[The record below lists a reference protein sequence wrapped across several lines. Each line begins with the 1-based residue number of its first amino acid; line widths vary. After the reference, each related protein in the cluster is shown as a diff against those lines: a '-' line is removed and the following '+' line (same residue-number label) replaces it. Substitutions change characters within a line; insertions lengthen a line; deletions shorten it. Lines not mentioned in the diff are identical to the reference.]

1 VRLFVRAAV
10 PFVLAIG
17 LAATL
22 AACTPAAEN
31 SDSKGATASQ
41 ECAPSG
47 SASESIKVS
56 GEFGAKPEVTFDAPL
71 SVKETERT
79 VVSKGDGEKV
89 EAGSVVNID
98 FTMIN
103 AETGEEVSTTGHT
116 TGTATPI
123 TVDEDQFLTGLVKTI
138 ECSTVG
144 SRVVG
149 VIPPADLWGDA
160 GAQALGVTGEQS
172 LVFVADIVEMAEK
185 PLERAEGT
193 PQEAPAGLPTVELA
207 KDGTPTVTI
216 PDAAPP
222 ADLQIA
228 VLQKAEGTVVED
240 GDTVTVHYVGVNWR
254 TGEVFDGSWE
264 RGQPAQF
271 PTTGVIEGFQ
281 KALVGQNVGSQVM
294 AVIPPAQGYGPQGG
308 NAQAGIEADDT
319 LVFVVDILATS

>member
-1 VRLFVRAAV
+1 MRAAV
-10 PFVLAIG
+10 PFLLVIG

-22 AACTPAAEN
+22 TACTPAAEN
-31 SDSKGATASQ
+31 ADSRGAASS

-47 SASESIKVS
+47 SASESITVA
-56 GEFGAKPEVTFDAPL
+56 GEFGAKPEVTFEAPL
-71 SVKETERT
+71 SVEETERT
-79 VVSKGDGEKV
+79 VISEGDGETV

-116 TGTATPI
+116 AGTATPI
-123 TVDEDQFLTGLVKTI
+123 TVDEEQFLTGLVKTV
-138 ECSTVG
+138 ECSRVG

-160 GAQALGVTGEQS
+160 GAAQLGVTGEQS
-172 LVFVADIVEMAEK
+172 LVFVADVVELAEK
-185 PLERAEGT
+185 PLERADGEA
-193 PQEAPAGLPTVELA
+193 QDAPAGFPTVELA
-207 KDGTPTVTI
+207 EDGAPTITI

-222 ADLQIA
+222 TELGIA

-240 GDTVTVHYVGVNWR
+240 ADTVTVHYTGMSWD
-254 TGEVFDGSWE
+254 TGEVFDSSWE
-264 RGQPAQF
+264 RGEPTQF

-281 KALVGQNVGSQVM
+281 KALVGQNVGSQVI
-294 AVIPPAQGYGPQGG
+294 AVIPPAQAYGTDPAAHNLGG
-308 NAQAGIEADDT
+308 QT